1 LKELQYSSI
10 KQVRW
15 RESNISL
22 AVVTSQQYRSSTRVD
37 WQTKKKKGIR
47 RINLTVLFDQVTVKP
62 CCPRGRGPAAPVRT
76 CMRENNSD
84 GLPFPCAWVSGR
96 RRRPHHRAT
105 PRSRVSFPERRKRC
119 PVPARPGRPGDRHPG
134 LVGSPAQKRR
144 SSVGALLACP
154 ALRSGGGGAHLSPL
168 FRFARPV
175 FLATVVMGRRFVY
188 YAQHVVRPS
197 RITKPRP
204 LCLEERGA
212 KECVQSV

>member
-1 LKELQYSSI
+1 MHA
-10 KQVRW
+10 
-15 RESNISL
+15 REQQRRPSL
-22 AVVTSQQYRSSTRVD
+22 
-37 WQTKKKKGIR
+37 
-47 RINLTVLFDQVTVKP
+47 P
-62 CCPRGRGPAAPVRT
+62 
-76 CMRENNSD
+76 
-84 GLPFPCAWVSGR
+84 VSGR

-175 FLATVVMGRRFVY
+175 FFSDSGDGASFCLLRPTRRQAEQNNKAATFVSRGTRRKR
-188 YAQHVVRPS
+188 VRAN
-197 RITKPRP
+197 
-204 LCLEERGA
+204 CLEQ
-212 KECVQSV
+212 V